1 MSGSRNPGKTTVRPY
16 VSDDAAAVEKIL
28 DQAFS
33 IRAWTST
40 QAIHESATEFAL
52 RSFLVRASFAY
63 VAETDGQV
71 IGLLIGCIHSHRKL
85 PISLRAPHRLV
96 TTTAKIAVRAGRQ
109 LPTLWQHLQIDRV
122 YRFYESFGMKRVAA
136 AMVHFTLKGRVHDR
150 ELYLYTANRF
160 ELIDKWPLVDR
171 VTLDEPLGI
180 RNPAELRRHVFGEV
194 LQDA

>member
-52 RSFLVRASFAY
+52 RSFLVRA
-63 VAETDGQV
+63 
-71 IGLLIGCIHSHRKL
+71 
-85 PISLRAPHRLV
+85 
-96 TTTAKIAVRAGRQ
+96 GRQ

-150 ELYLYTANRF
+150 ELYFYTANRF

>member
-1 MSGSRNPGKTTVRPY
+1 MRGIAG
-16 VSDDAAAVEKIL
+16 
-28 DQAFS
+28 
-33 IRAWTST
+33 
-40 QAIHESATEFAL
+40 
-52 RSFLVRASFAY
+52 
-63 VAETDGQV
+63 
-71 IGLLIGCIHSHRKL
+71 LIGVPL
-85 PISLRAPHRLV
+85 TYERLV